1 MKCTIVYS
9 RAATLTNCRAIAAA
23 VVILGFILGGIGD
36 AQAAAPYAEPV
47 VARVE
52 MKLTE
57 GEKVVDVIEP
67 GDLLTVVEERD
78 EDYVIVTHDGTK
90 GAVSKVNAV
99 RIAESGDIYTEMI
112 QREPK
117 EGRHY
122 TLRASSFWA
131 LGKAEEALADFDKAI
146 ELGYKEAHAYTSR
159 GLFHAAIG
167 NHDKAIADYNHAIEI
182 DSDDIAP
189 YINRAAVHMQ
199 TKQFE
204 SAAADY
210 TAALDQKKGDVAL
223 LHQRAIALKSAGKPE
238 KAIADFDFIVKKNP
252 RDITA
257 IMGRGYIRF
266 QQGDHKQAVKDF
278 SDAIKLN
285 PKDAVA
291 RNNRGYNRFKIGE
304 FAAALEDYNEA
315 IKLAP
320 KYALALQNR
329 AWLLA
334 TVTDKDVRDPH
345 LAVESARIACELSNY
360 ESLGD
365 LSALA
370 ASLAALG
377 KFEDAVGWQE
387 KVVAMVADEY
397 KEFAEKT
404 LKRYEDEKTFASDP
418 DKANADE
425 KAAAE
430 AELKAKKEKE
440 AEEKQA
446 KADTTKKAD
455 KA

>member
-1 MKCTIVYS
+1 MKCSILQ
-9 RAATLTNCRAIAAA
+9 RRIATRITKHVLYGA
-23 VVILGFILGGIGD
+23 VVLFGFVIVGD
-36 AQAAAPYAEPV
+36 SNAFAAAPYAEPV

-52 MKLTE
+52 MKLTD

-78 EDYVIVTHDGTK
+78 EEYVIMTHDGTK

-99 RIAESGDIYTEMI
+99 RIAESGDVYTEMI

-117 EGRHY
+117 EGRYY

-167 NHDKAIADYNHAIEI
+167 NHEEAIADYNRAIEI
-182 DSDDIAP
+182 DPDDIAP
-189 YINRAAVHMQ
+189 HINRAAVHMQ
-199 TKQFE
+199 TKQYE

-210 TAALDQKKGDVAL
+210 TSALKSKENDIAL
-223 LHQRAIALKSAGKPE
+223 LHQRAIALKSAGKPKE
-238 KAIADFDFIVKKNP
+238 AIADFDYIVSKNP

-257 IMGRGYIRF
+257 IMGRGYIHF
-266 QQGDHKQAVKDF
+266 QQGEHKEAVEDF
-278 SDAIKLN
+278 SAAIKLN

-291 RNNRGYNRFKIGE
+291 RNNRGYNRFKIQQYAE
-304 FAAALEDYNEA
+304 ALEDYNEA

-334 TVTDKDVRDPH
+334 TVTDEEVHDPY
-345 LAVESARIACELSNY
+345 LAVDSARIACELSNY
-360 ESLGD
+360 ESVSD

-370 ASLAALG
+370 ASLAAAG

-387 KVVAMVADEY
+387 KVVEMVADGY

-404 LKRYEDEKTFASDP
+404 LKRYEDEKPFAADP

-425 KAAAE
+425 KAKAE
-430 AELKAKKEKE
+430 AEMKAKREK
-440 AEEKQA
+440 EKQA
-446 KADTTKKAD
+446 KTDAKKKAD